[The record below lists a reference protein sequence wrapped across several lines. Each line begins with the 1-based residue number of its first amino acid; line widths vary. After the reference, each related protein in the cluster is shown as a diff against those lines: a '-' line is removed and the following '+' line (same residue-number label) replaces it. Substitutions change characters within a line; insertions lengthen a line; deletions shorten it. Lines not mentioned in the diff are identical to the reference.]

1 MTWARVEEVSEFV
14 YIVKYEDGDYFVMEF
29 DENYNIIK
37 CKKYN
42 AFQKT
47 LVSKNEES
55 NFR

>member
-14 YIVKYEDGDYFVMEF
+14 SIVKYEDGDYFVMEF